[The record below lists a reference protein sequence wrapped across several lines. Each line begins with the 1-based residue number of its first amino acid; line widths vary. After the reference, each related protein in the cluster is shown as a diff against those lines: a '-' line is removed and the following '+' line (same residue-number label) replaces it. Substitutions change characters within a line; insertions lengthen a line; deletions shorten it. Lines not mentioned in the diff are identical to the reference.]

1 MLLRRSD
8 WLDRI
13 EGLRGIAVSTHAQSG
28 VSRQKDEVFWDE
40 VVRVVCFAPEC
51 FLQRCLVAVLP
62 HRRNREEMLHRGD
75 PGRDDDH
82 R

>member
-1 MLLRRSD
+1 MALL
-8 WLDRI
+8 
-13 EGLRGIAVSTHAQSG
+13 STHAQPG
-28 VSRQKDEVFWDE
+28 VSRQEDGGCRDA
-40 VVRVVCFAPEC
+40 VVCVARVAPEC
-51 FLQRCLVAVLP
+51 FVQRCLVAVLP